1 MMTKAQLLAD
11 LEGRDFVLSVGTP
24 ELQETKPEGTKLY
37 LVPTLQNTGDAATY
51 LNVLFFVQDEGGA
64 GEAAFYKD
72 IPPIQKARNTAFEAW
87 MIAQIDAAPNSF
99 KGVQVLWKSERWEMI
114 IYSILTGTTPLTQ
127 KVYYIR
133 KNQGAAVEISA
144 FNLSLLASLLK
155 V

>member
-1 MMTKAQLLAD
+1 MTKAQLLVD
-11 LEGRDFVLSVGTP
+11 LVGRDFILSVGTP

-51 LNVLFFVQDEGGA
+51 LNVLFFVRNEGAA

-72 IPPIQKARNTAFEAW
+72 ISPIQKARNTAFETW
-87 MIAQIDAAPNSF
+87 MIAAIDAAPNSYR
-99 KGVQVLWKSERWEMI
+99 GVQVLWKSERWEMI
-114 IYSILTGTTPLTQ
+114 IFSTLAGTTTLTQ

-133 KNQGAAVEISA
+133 KNQGAAVEITP
-144 FNLSLLASLLK
+144 FNPDLLASLLK